1 MFNKDEFED
10 ENEFGAPMEPM
21 TRTASPVNLRSYLED
36 LYKKKNLGD
45 DERMKLE
52 QSVAET
58 KPGAGLT
65 FLASLG
71 AGLAG
76 QDQGKAVD
84 SLQQGSRDAQ
94 KNLDAFDAKR
104 KGAFDELK
112 QDREIGKFEREQKDD
127 VEMDDPESRQT
138 KIMQTLAAKMM
149 PQGDWTQYT
158 ARQLDKSM
166 PYLRAAYEQELK
178 AAERKEDLAFKQQEL
193 GVRRQDLQA
202 QRDLKREDKQAAV
215 DLKKQEKLDAEE
227 KKKKDAVIEVETRRQ
242 NINDNIGILEKMI
255 DDKGT
260 YETMGSH
267 NQDMDRLV
275 EAIATDMAKL
285 ADPTSVARPSEV
297 DAVKKNLVSPSM
309 TQRNSTALNILKNFR
324 GEVDRRSDKAYEVRG
339 LDVPAKQ
346 GKTLSAEDQQAL
358 DWAQSNPKDPR
369 SAEIIK
375 RLGM

>member
-1 MFNKDEFED
+1 MIFDPNEENKLD
-10 ENEFGAPMEPM
+10 PM
-21 TRTASPVNLRSYLED
+21 TKTASPLMLQSYLAD

-45 DERMKLE
+45 DKRMELE
-52 QSVAET
+52 KSVAES

-65 FLASLG
+65 FLAALG

-76 QDQGKAVD
+76 QSQDQAVD
-84 SLQQGSRDAQ
+84 SLRQKSRDKQ
-94 KNLDAFDAKR
+94 KELEAFDMKR
-104 KGAFDELK
+104 SGVFDELK
-112 QDREIGKFEREQKDD
+112 KDREIGKFERESKEDIQ
-127 VEMDDPESRQT
+127 MDDPESE
-138 KIMQTLAAKMM
+138 KSKMM
-149 PQGDWTQYT
+149 QAVAARMMPGRDFSKAS
-158 ARQLDKSM
+158 ARQLSTVMPQLKSVFD
-166 PYLRAAYEQELK
+166 QELDS
-178 AAERKEDLAFKQQEL
+178 ARRKEDLAYKQQEL
-193 GVRRQDLQA
+193 GIRRQDLQA
-202 QRDLKREDKQAAV
+202 QREVKKEEKQAAI

-255 DDKGT
+255 ADKGT
-260 YETMGSH
+260 YEMTGSH

-297 DAVKKNLVSPSM
+297 DAVKKNLVSPSLG
-309 TQRNSTALNILKNFR
+309 QRNSTALNILKNFR

-339 LDVPAKQ
+339 LDVPPKQ
-346 GKTLSAEDQQAL
+346 SKTLSAQDQQAL
-358 DWAQSNPKDPR
+358 DWAQSNPNDPR

>member
-1 MFNKDEFED
+1 MMFDPNEENKLD
-10 ENEFGAPMEPM
+10 PM
-21 TRTASPVNLRSYLED
+21 TKTANPLMLQSYLAD

-45 DERMKLE
+45 DKRMELE
-52 QSVAET
+52 KSVAES

-65 FLASLG
+65 FLAALG

-76 QDQGKAVD
+76 QNQDQAVD
-84 SLQQGSRDAQ
+84 SLRQKSRDKQ
-94 KNLDAFDAKR
+94 KELEAFDTKR
-104 KGAFDELK
+104 KGVFDELK
-112 QDREIGKFEREQKDD
+112 QDREIGKFERDQADEL
-127 VEMDDPESRQT
+127 ESSDPNSD
-138 KIMQTLAAKMM
+138 KSKMM
-149 PQGDWTQYT
+149 QALASRLMPNQDFSKYNAKQLGNVMNTLETTSKQAMED
-158 ARQLDKSM
+158 AR
-166 PYLRAAYEQELK
+166 
-178 AAERKEDLAFKQQEL
+178 RKEDVALRQSEL
-193 GVRRQDLQA
+193 GIKRQDLQA
-202 QRDLKREDKQAAV
+202 QRDLKRDDKQAAI

-227 KKKKDAVIEVETRRQ
+227 KKKKDAVVEVETRRQ

-255 DDKGT
+255 ADKGT
-260 YETMGSH
+260 YEMTGSH

-297 DAVKKNLVSPSM
+297 DAVKKNLVSPSIG
-309 TQRNSTALNILKNFR
+309 QRNSTALNILKNFR